1 MSAVN
6 TKGFQRLLEAK
17 QDELSS
23 SISNRDGIVI
33 ENTADEIDRLQQQAS
48 REIAIRNLDQTSRLL
63 KSVQAALY
71 RMEDETYGWCLRC
84 EELIPEKRL
93 KAIPW
98 ASYCVSCQ
106 EIIDERHAGF
116 EDDSDAIEFAA

>member
-6 TKGFQRLLEAK
+6 TKGFQRLLETK

-106 EIIDERHAGF
+106 EIIDERHPAF
-116 EDDSDAIEFAA
+116 EDDSDSIEFAA